1 MTFEALGLLPWLLL
15 GALVCFG
22 AGWFA
27 ARSDVKQIVDES
39 REMPKAYFRG
49 LNFLLNEEQDKA
61 IEAIIEVTKSN
72 PETAELQ
79 FALGSLFRRKGQ
91 TDRAIRIHKSLS
103 ERADIKGDDRVLAL
117 YELALDY
124 QKAGLLDY
132 AEKILD
138 DLIAASAGTQAQ
150 RVAIGRLLLDVCV
163 QERNWPRAI
172 DGAKLLD
179 AETAK
184 QGSTGAKLGDH
195 RSEIAQFYCEIA
207 IEKHQEARLENPENR
222 GSAST
227 SLDLALAEN
236 ANCVRANMLK
246 REWYAARGEHE
257 SAIAAWR
264 AIEAQDSAYLGLGAV
279 AALQSYVALNREAEG
294 VEILRRMHQQYP
306 ALDLLDAL
314 FTSTLAREGA
324 AAAYALVRDDLK
336 MNPTLIGVD
345 KLLQAH
351 IMEADQI
358 YHEDLT
364 LVKNI
369 LYSYSSKL
377 SHFLCGSCGFKARQ
391 YYWHCPACGKW
402 ESFSPRRT
410 AETDAAQRHL
420 VQSKIEG
427 KIVHEQ

>member
-1 MTFEALGLLPWLLL
+1 MTFEAYGLMPWLLL
-15 GALVCFG
+15 GAFVCFG

-27 ARSDVKQIVDES
+27 ARSDVKQIVSES
-39 REMPKAYFRG
+39 REMPQAYFRG

-61 IEAIIEVTKSN
+61 IEAIIEVTKAN

-91 TDRAIRIHKSLS
+91 TDRAIRIHQSLS
-103 ERADIKGDDRVLAL
+103 ERADVKGEDRVSAL

-138 DLIAASAGTQAQ
+138 DLIAANVGSQAQ

-172 DGAKLLD
+172 EGARLLD
-179 AETAK
+179 TETAK
-184 QGSTGAKLGDH
+184 QAGAGSKFLDH
-195 RSEIAQFYCEIA
+195 RSEIAQFYCEVA
-207 IEKHQEARLENPENR
+207 IEKKQDGGSQSETEAT
-222 GSAST
+222 AA
-227 SLDLALAEN
+227 LDAALAAN
-236 ANCVRANMLK
+236 AICVRANMLK
-246 REWYAARGEHE
+246 REWFAAKGEHE
-257 SAIAAWR
+257 NAIAAWR
-264 AIEAQDSAYLGLGAV
+264 AIEDQDSAYLGLSAV
-279 AALQSYVALNREAEG
+279 AALKSYVALDREVEG
-294 VEILRRMHQQYP
+294 VEVLRQMHQQYP

-364 LVKNI
+364 MVKNI
-369 LYSYSSKL
+369 LYAYSSKL
-377 SHFLCGSCGFKARQ
+377 SHFLCGSCGFKAKQ
-391 YYWHCPACGKW
+391 YYWHCPACGGW
-402 ESFSPRRT
+402 ESFPPRRT
-410 AETDAAQRHL
+410 AEIDAAQRHL

-427 KIVHEQ
+427 RIVHEQ

>member
-1 MTFEALGLLPWLLL
+1 MTFEAFGLLPWLLL

-27 ARSDVKQIVDES
+27 ARSDVKQIVSES
-39 REMPKAYFRG
+39 REMPQAYFRG

-91 TDRAIRIHKSLS
+91 TDRAIRIHQSLS
-103 ERADIKGDDRVLAL
+103 ERADIKGEDRVSAL

-138 DLIAASAGTQAQ
+138 DLIAANAGSQAQ

-179 AETAK
+179 TETAK
-184 QGSTGAKLGDH
+184 QMPVGTKLVDH
-195 RSEIAQFYCEIA
+195 RGEIAQFYCEVA
-207 IEKHQEARLENPENR
+207 IEKNLDGGVNAVAE
-222 GSAST
+222 ST
-227 SLDLALAEN
+227 AALDAALAEN
-236 ANCVRANMLK
+236 VHCVRANMLK
-246 REWYAARGEHE
+246 REWFAARGEHE
-257 SAIAAWR
+257 NAIAAWR
-264 AIEAQDSAYLGLGAV
+264 AIEAQDSAYLGLSAV
-279 AALQSYVALNREAEG
+279 AALKSYVALNREAEG
-294 VEILRRMHQQYP
+294 VEVLRRMHQQYP

-314 FTSTLAREGA
+314 FTSTLAREGS

-377 SHFLCGSCGFKARQ
+377 SHFLCGSCGFKAKQ
-391 YYWHCPACGKW
+391 YYWHCPACGGW
-402 ESFSPRRT
+402 ESFPPRRT
-410 AETDAAQRHL
+410 AEIDAAQRHL

-427 KIVHEQ
+427 RIVHEQ

>member
-1 MTFEALGLLPWLLL
+1 MTFEAFGLIPWLLL

-27 ARSDVKQIVDES
+27 ARTDVKQIVSES
-39 REMPKAYFRG
+39 REMPQAYFRG

-91 TDRAIRIHKSLS
+91 TDRAIRIHQSLS
-103 ERADIKGDDRVLAL
+103 ERADIKGEDRVSAL

-138 DLIAASAGTQAQ
+138 DLIAANAGSQTQ

-172 DGAKLLD
+172 EGAKLLD
-179 AETAK
+179 TETAK
-184 QGSTGAKLGDH
+184 QMPAGTKLVDH
-195 RSEIAQFYCEIA
+195 RGEIAQFYCEVA
-207 IEKHQEARLENPENR
+207 IEKNLDGGVNAVVE
-222 GSAST
+222 ST
-227 SLDLALAEN
+227 AALDAALAEN
-236 ANCVRANMLK
+236 AHCVRANMLK
-246 REWYAARGEHE
+246 REWFAARGEHE
-257 SAIAAWR
+257 NAIAAWR
-264 AIEAQDSAYLGLGAV
+264 AIEAQDSAYLGLSAV
-279 AALQSYVALNREAEG
+279 AALKSYVALNREAEG
-294 VEILRRMHQQYP
+294 VEVLRRMHQQYP

-314 FTSTLAREGA
+314 FTSTLAREGS

-351 IMEADQI
+351 IMEADAV

-377 SHFLCGSCGFKARQ
+377 SHFLCGSCGFKAKQ
-391 YYWHCPACGKW
+391 YYWHCPACGGW
-402 ESFSPRRT
+402 ESFPPRRT
-410 AETDAAQRHL
+410 AEIDAAQRHL

-427 KIVHEQ
+427 RIVHER

>member
-1 MTFEALGLLPWLLL
+1 MTFEAFGLLPWLLL

-22 AGWFA
+22 AGWLA
-27 ARSDVKQIVDES
+27 ARSDVKQIVSES
-39 REMPKAYFRG
+39 REMPQAYFRG

-91 TDRAIRIHKSLS
+91 TDRAIRIHQSLS
-103 ERADIKGDDRVLAL
+103 ERADIRGEDRVSAL

-138 DLIAASAGTQAQ
+138 DLIAANAGSQIQ

-163 QERNWPRAI
+163 QERNWSRAI
-172 DGAKLLD
+172 GGAKLLD
-179 AETAK
+179 VETAK
-184 QGSTGAKLGDH
+184 QAPTGAKLTDH

-207 IEKHQEARLENPENR
+207 IEKNQEADV
-222 GSAST
+222 SALAEANAA
-227 SLDLALAEN
+227 LDAALAEN
-236 ANCVRANMLK
+236 AHCVRANMLK
-246 REWYAARGEHE
+246 REWYAARGDHE
-257 SAIAAWR
+257 NAIAAWR
-264 AIEAQDSAYLGLGAV
+264 AIEGQDSAYLGLSAV
-279 AALQSYVALNREAEG
+279 AALKSYVALNREAEG
-294 VEILRRMHQQYP
+294 VEVLRRMHQQYP

-314 FTSTLAREGA
+314 FTSTLAREGSA
-324 AAAYALVRDDLK
+324 SAYALVRDDLK
-336 MNPTLIGVD
+336 MNPTLIGLD

-377 SHFLCGSCGFKARQ
+377 SHFLCGTCGFKAKQ
-391 YYWHCPACGKW
+391 YYWHCPACGGW
-402 ESFSPRRT
+402 ESFPPRRT
-410 AETDAAQRHL
+410 AEIEAAQRHL

-427 KIVHEQ
+427 RIVHEQ